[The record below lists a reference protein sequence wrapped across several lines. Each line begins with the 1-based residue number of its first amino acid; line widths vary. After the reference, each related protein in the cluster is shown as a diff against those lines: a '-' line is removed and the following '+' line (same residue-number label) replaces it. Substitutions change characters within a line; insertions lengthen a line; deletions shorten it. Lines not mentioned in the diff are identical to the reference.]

1 MGSKTNLVGNFI
13 EKRLK
18 EITFP
23 GNQAASKAALA
34 KLRRG
39 VGKSPGSSPELWQL
53 TLNEFPEE
61 LMGSASTPSEGEWAA
76 HIALTLFS
84 IHQQSKDIHTQC
96 MNQSGAAL
104 GRSLRRLVKE
114 PEDEARIKR
123 RFDAV
128 LTSQSPH
135 ELANHLRGLVQLLRD
150 AGIPL
155 DYPLLGTDIY
165 RFQFPT
171 LRDGVRL
178 QWGRD
183 YYRQPDQIKENDIT
197 GEGKENNDE
206 KE

>member
-1 MGSKTNLVGNFI
+1 MRSKSKMIGGFI
-13 EKRLK
+13 EKRLR
-18 EITFP
+18 EITLP

-39 VGKSPGSSPELWQL
+39 VGKNPGSSPELWEL
-53 TLNEFPEE
+53 TLYEFPEE
-61 LMGSASTPSEGEWAA
+61 LMGSAAKPSQGEWAV
-76 HIALTLFS
+76 HIVLTLFS
-84 IHQQSKDIHTQC
+84 VHQQSKDIHTQC
-96 MNQSGAAL
+96 MNQNRAVL
-104 GRSLRRLVKE
+104 GRSLRRLVKDQ
-114 PEDEARIKR
+114 EDEGRIKR

-128 LTSQSPH
+128 VTSQSPR

-155 DYPLLGTDIY
+155 DYPALGMDIY

-183 YYRQPDQIKENDIT
+183 YYRQPTQSDEQTTYEERKENS
-197 GEGKENNDE
+197 NE
-206 KE
+206 KK